1 MFEIPKWKLGL
12 VALLVILAALYALP
26 NVFPEQPAIQ
36 ISANRGAVIDDVL
49 QAKVEGSL
57 KGADLPYFGL
67 ERDERHLLVRFP
79 DNEVQLKAQ
88 TLLSDNLGDRYTV
101 AMNLA
106 STVPAWLESLGGK
119 PMTLGLDLMG
129 GVHFLM
135 EVDQAAA
142 REKIEERYVTELY
155 QTLRGAK
162 IAYRSVTR
170 SPGGLLVQLVAA
182 EDRARAIEAITRAT
196 TDLELDT
203 DAGPAG
209 TSILARIRPEVI
221 AEAQKHTISQNITT
235 LRNRVNEL
243 GVAEPI
249 IQQQGQSRIVVQLPG
264 VQDTAAAKKILGAT
278 ATLEY
283 RAVNESANAIEAAST
298 GRVPPDSRLYYDK
311 QGQPVLLKKDV
322 IATGDQ
328 LIDARSGFDSQTGQ
342 PMVSVRLD
350 SVGGKR
356 MLDFTSENVGRL
368 MAVVYIERV
377 PDIRMVNGEE
387 VRSFKETQTVI
398 SIATIRGVFSN
409 QFQTTGLDSN
419 QEAAELALLL
429 RAGSLAVPVDIIEER
444 IIGPSLG
451 KDNIA
456 RGIEATLI
464 GFSLICL
471 FVMVYYRLAGFV
483 SVIGLVINLVLLI
496 AVLSVLGA
504 TLTMPG
510 IAGIVLTLGMAVD
523 ANVLISERIRE
534 EIRAGNSPVASLRA
548 GYQKAW
554 GTILDANLTTLFA
567 ALAMFAFGSG
577 PVKGFA
583 VTMTVGILTSM
594 FSAVVITQLI
604 MAMIYGRRRKVEAIS
619 V

>member
-1 MFEIPKWKLGL
+1 MFEFPKWKLGL
-12 VALLVILAALYALP
+12 VALLISLAALYALP

-49 QAKVEGSL
+49 QGKVEGSL
-57 KGADLPYFGL
+57 KGGELAYFGL

-79 DNEVQLKAQ
+79 DAEVQLKAQ
-88 TLLSDNLGDRYTV
+88 TLLSDELGDRYTV

-142 REKIEERYVTELY
+142 RDKIEERYVTELY
-155 QTLRGAK
+155 QILRGEK

-170 SPGGLLVQLVAA
+170 SPGGLLVQLVAP
-182 EDRARAIEAITRAT
+182 EDRSRAVEVITRAT
-196 TDLELDT
+196 TDLELDS
-203 DAGPAG
+203 DGGAAG
-209 TSILARIRPEVI
+209 TSILARIRPEII

-283 RAVNESANAIEAAST
+283 RAVNESGNAVEAASS

-311 QGQPVLLKKDV
+311 QGQPVLLKKEV

-328 LIDARSGFDSQTGQ
+328 LIDARSGFDSQSGQ

-350 SVGGKR
+350 SVGGQR
-356 MLDFTSENVGRL
+356 MLDFTTENVGRP

-419 QEAAELALLL
+419 QEAADLALLL

-451 KDNIA
+451 KDNIE
-456 RGIEATLI
+456 RGVRATLI
-464 GFSLICL
+464 GFVLICL
-471 FVMVYYRLAGFV
+471 FVIVYYKLAGV
-483 SVIGLVINLVLLI
+483 VTVVGLVANLMLLV

-523 ANVLISERIRE
+523 ANVLIAERIRE

-548 GYQKAW
+548 GYEKAW

-583 VTMTVGILTSM
+583 VTMTIGILTSM

>member
-1 MFEIPKWKLGL
+1 MFEFPKWKLGL

-49 QAKVEGSL
+49 QGKVEGSL
-57 KGADLPYFGL
+57 KGGELPYFGL

-79 DNEVQLKAQ
+79 DNEAQLKAQ
-88 TLLSDNLGDRYTV
+88 TLLSDDLGDRYTV

-155 QTLRGAK
+155 QTLRGEK

-182 EDRARAIEAITRAT
+182 EDRARAIEVITRAT
-196 TDLELDT
+196 TDLELDS
-203 DAGPAG
+203 DAGPTG

-249 IQQQGQSRIVVQLPG
+249 IQQQGQARIVVQLPG

-283 RAVNESANAIEAAST
+283 RAVNESGNAIEAAST

-311 QGQPVLLKKDV
+311 QGQPVLLKKEV

-328 LIDARSGFDSQTGQ
+328 LIDARSGFDSQTAQ

-350 SVGGKR
+350 SVGGQR
-356 MLDFTSENVGRL
+356 MLDFTSENVGRP

-456 RGIEATLI
+456 RGVEATLI
-464 GFSLICL
+464 GFVLICI
-471 FVMVYYRLAGFV
+471 FVIVYYRLAGVV
-483 SVIGLVINLVLLI
+483 SVVGLVVNLMLLI

>member
-1 MFEIPKWKLGL
+1 MFEFPKWKLGL
-12 VALLVILAALYALP
+12 VALLVFLAALYALP
-26 NVFPEQPAIQ
+26 NIFPEQPAIQ
-36 ISANRGAVIDDVL
+36 ISANRGAMIDDVL
-49 QAKVEGSL
+49 QGKVEGSL
-57 KGADLPYFGL
+57 KGAGLPYFGL

-79 DNEVQLKAQ
+79 DPEVQLKAQ
-88 TLLSDNLGDRYTV
+88 TLLSDALGDRYVV

-106 STVPAWLESLGGK
+106 STVPAWLQALGGK
-119 PMTLGLDLMG
+119 PMTLGLDLRG

-142 REKIEERYVTELY
+142 REKIEERYATELR
-155 QTLRGAK
+155 QILRGEK
-162 IAYRSVTR
+162 IAYRRVTR
-170 SPGGLLVQLVAA
+170 TPGGLLVEGLAP
-182 EDRARAIEAITRAT
+182 EERSRAIEVITRAT
-196 TDLELDT
+196 SDLELDS
-203 DAGPAG
+203 DAGSTG
-209 TSILARIRPEVI
+209 TSILARIRPQVI
-221 AEAQKHTISQNITT
+221 AEAQKQTISQNITT

-283 RAVNESANAIEAAST
+283 RAVNESVNAIEVAST

-311 QGQPVLLKKDV
+311 QGQPVLLKKEV

-328 LIDARSGFDSQTGQ
+328 LIDARSGFDPQTGQ

-377 PDIRMVNGEE
+377 PEIRKVNGEE

-398 SIATIRGVFSN
+398 SIATIRGVFGN

-451 KDNIA
+451 KDNIE

-464 GFSLICL
+464 GFSLICI
-471 FVMVYYRLAGFV
+471 FVTIYYRLAGLV
-483 SVIGLVINLVLLI
+483 AVIGLVINLVLLI

-523 ANVLISERIRE
+523 ANVLIAERIRE
-534 EIRAGNSPVASLRA
+534 EIRAGNSPLASLRA

>member
-1 MFEIPKWKLGL
+1 MFEFPKWKLGL
-12 VALLVILAALYALP
+12 VALLISLAVLYALP

-49 QAKVEGSL
+49 QGKVEGSL
-57 KGADLPYFGL
+57 KGGELAYFGL

-79 DNEVQLKAQ
+79 DAEVQLKAQ
-88 TLLSDNLGDRYTV
+88 TLLSDELGDRYTV

-142 REKIEERYVTELY
+142 RDKIEERYVTELY
-155 QTLRGAK
+155 QILRGEK

-170 SPGGLLVQLVAA
+170 SPGGLLVQLVAP
-182 EDRARAIEAITRAT
+182 EDRSRAVEVITRAT
-196 TDLELDT
+196 TDLELDS
-203 DAGPAG
+203 DGGAAG
-209 TSILARIRPEVI
+209 TSILARIRPEII

-283 RAVNESANAIEAAST
+283 RAVNESGNAVEAASS

-311 QGQPVLLKKDV
+311 QGQPVLLKKEV

-328 LIDARSGFDSQTGQ
+328 LIDARSGFDSQSGQ

-350 SVGGKR
+350 SVGGQR
-356 MLDFTSENVGRL
+356 MLDFTTENVGRP

-398 SIATIRGVFSN
+398 NIATIRGVFSN

-419 QEAAELALLL
+419 QEAADLALLL

-451 KDNIA
+451 KDNIE
-456 RGIEATLI
+456 RGVRATLI
-464 GFSLICL
+464 GFVLICL
-471 FVMVYYRLAGFV
+471 FVIVYYKLAGV
-483 SVIGLVINLVLLI
+483 VTVVGLVANLMLLV

-523 ANVLISERIRE
+523 ANVLIAERIRE

-548 GYQKAW
+548 GYEKAW

-583 VTMTVGILTSM
+583 VTMTIGILTSM